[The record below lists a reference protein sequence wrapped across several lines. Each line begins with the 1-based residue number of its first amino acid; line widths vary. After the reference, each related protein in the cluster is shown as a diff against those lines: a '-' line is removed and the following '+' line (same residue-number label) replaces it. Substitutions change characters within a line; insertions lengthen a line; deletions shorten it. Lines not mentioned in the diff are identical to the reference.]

1 MKKNVLLAL
10 GALVFVA
17 ILGLVLWF
25 YLGTSRR
32 GTDNILS
39 GGDTNATTTQGAPAE
54 SFGGDIYQKT
64 GAANPVEKMPDTN
77 PFEKTVNPYTDA
89 YQNPF

>member
-10 GALVFVA
+10 AALVFAV
-17 ILGLVLWF
+17 ILGFMFWF
-25 YLGTSRR
+25 YFGTSQK
-32 GTDNILS
+32 GTDNTLS
-39 GGDTNATTTQGAPAE
+39 GSDTNATPAEAVPAE

-64 GAANPVEKMPDTN
+64 GASNPVDKMTDTN
-77 PFEKTVNPYTDA
+77 PFEKTVNPYTDT